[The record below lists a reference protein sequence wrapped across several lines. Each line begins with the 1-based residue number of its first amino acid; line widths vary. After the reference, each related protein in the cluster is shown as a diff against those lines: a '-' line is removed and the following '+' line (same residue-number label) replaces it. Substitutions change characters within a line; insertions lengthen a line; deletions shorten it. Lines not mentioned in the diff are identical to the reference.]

1 MRTIETLIIAVPL
14 AVLALHILVSAL
26 ARFVG

>member
-14 AVLALHILVSAL
+14 AVLALHILVNAL
-26 ARFVG
+26 VKFVG